1 MTERNPALWLQQRT
15 DHTAEQDRALLSMTF
30 ENEGVTSSGSMA
42 VSQRG
47 AGANMSVDVAA
58 GQGLVKG
65 DDNSAQGLYGVWNDA
80 TKNLTIS
87 AADGTN
93 PRRDIIVARVKDAY
107 YSGATNAFSLE
118 VITGTPAGSPT
129 DPTIPNNCLPLARVA
144 VAAGATSITNAVI
157 TDLRVRAYT
166 NGHWNTAW
174 GEVAYA
180 EATAAQGS
188 ISAETDITGL
198 SVTWDAVAGRT
209 YEVLV
214 RVPVFD
220 VTSAGTAAVFIND
233 GSGTR
238 YGQGNVTLGSGASTN
253 FTVTSR
259 YVASSSGSV
268 TRKARVIATGGGGVI
283 TSSTNVPSYISVK
296 DIGPA

>member
-1 MTERNPALWLQQRT
+1 MAEHNPPLWLQNRT
-15 DHTAEQDRALLSMTF
+15 DHTAENERSLIQGVFTS
-30 ENEGVTSSGSMA
+30 EGVLSSTALTVTQNGTP
-42 VSQRG
+42 
-47 AGANMSVDVAA
+47 NMSVNVSA
-58 GQGLVKG
+58 GQAVIQG
-65 DDNSAQGLYGVWNDA
+65 DESANQGFYLVWNDA
-80 TKNLTIS
+80 VKNLVIS
-87 AADGTN
+87 AADPTN
-93 PRRDIIVARVKDAY
+93 PRRDIIVARVKDTY
-107 YSGATNAFSLE
+107 YSGATDAFELA
-118 VITGTPAGSPT
+118 VVQGTPAASPS
-129 DPTIPNNCLPLARVA
+129 DPTTPDNAIQLARVA
-144 VAAGATSITNAVI
+144 VAAASTSVTNANI

-166 NGHWNTAW
+166 NGHWDTAW

-180 EATAAQGS
+180 GATTAQGS

-198 SVTWDAVAGRT
+198 SVTWDAVAGRK
-209 YEVLV
+209 YEILV

-238 YGQGNVTLGSGASTN
+238 YGQGNVTLGAGESTN

-296 DIGPA
+296 DIGPS